1 MFSPLMLFILFPL
14 EKHVPSVCDSI
25 YSTLPTLCSVEC
37 FHLSFTFKMLLYL
50 PYINSF
56 SSELLS
62 SVLLFFLVHMWHCFL
77 YTATTLLFGTTFHLD
92 LQTAFLDFDE
102 ISVIYCFLQQLFFSG
117 NCSGP
122 PESVSLHKPKA
133 GGSLAN
139 TWLCRSGPMKTS
151 FWASSWCK
159 H

>member
-1 MFSPLMLFILFPL
+1 MLFILFPL
-14 EKHVPSVCDSI
+14 EKHVPSVCDSMVCDSI
-25 YSTLPTLCSVEC
+25 YSTLPTLYSVEC
-37 FHLSFTFKMLLYL
+37 FQLSFTFKVLLYL

-62 SVLLFFLVHMWHCFL
+62 SVLLFFLVHMWHCLL

-102 ISVIYCFLQQLFFSG
+102 ISVIYCFFQQLFFLG
-117 NCSGP
+117 TALGLLNLFHYTNQKL
-122 PESVSLHKPKA
+122 E
-133 GGSLAN
+133 GSLAH

-159 H
+159 R